1 MNQRRLIAVAE
12 AQVRNVDAVVKQ
24 RAAPLAQPRFPGRA
38 LRDA

>member
-1 MNQRRLIAVAE
+1 MNKRRLIAVAE

-24 RAAPLAQPRFPGRA
+24 RDAQLFPGRA